1 MVPDYSLIAE
11 ISLFAEGFETA
22 KPLSKK
28 MTKLYKLASEQ
39 VSAQPHYDFGMR
51 AIKSVLVMAGS
62 GKRNNPNLPE
72 NIVMIL
78 AMCDSNIPKFLK
90 DDVILFNAIVQDL
103 FPGIEIPKQDTGALL
118 VTIKDCLASAFL
130 RETDEY
136 LLKAIQLY
144 EVLGIRFGVMQVG
157 PTGGGKSTIAL
168 ILSEAMGKLKQQG
181 SQDPEHQIVETF
193 CFNPKS
199 ISMGELYGNYNLLT
213 NEWTDGLGSTIIRNA
228 NSDQSDNK
236 KFIVFDGPI
245 DAIWIENMNTVLDDN
260 RTLCLPNGERIKLNP
275 KTLRMLFEVEDCAV
289 ASPATVSRLG
299 VVWFPPE
306 ALGNRPPIETWL
318 DVHAP
323 SETMTSELKD
333 LFMTLFDQTV
343 EKSLRFVRRNCK
355 ETIPSMN
362 NNLLMSCCKI
372 FQSLFVPSKI
382 GDLSAD
388 ENKEVLKKIFLFSLV
403 WSVGGNIDGVEGK
416 DKFSDFMRE
425 EISIARFP
433 NSGTVYDHFYDKE
446 SKEFRP
452 WEEMT
457 PGFKYDKALN
467 FSEILVPTKDT
478 TRYSYILGTLIEVNR
493 GCLYVGDT
501 GTGKSVIMSD
511 SLNRFVEPLSLLPFT
526 INFSAQTSSKRTQE
540 MIEMKL
546 DKRKKGVVGP
556 PVGKKL
562 VCFVDDVNMPAREEY
577 GAQPPIELLRLV
589 IDTVE
594 HCRPFGGIWDRKKL
608 FWSDIVDTVL
618 VSACGP
624 PGGGRNIVTG
634 RFFRFFTMLNLS
646 PPSDR
651 VLKVI
656 FTSILEGHLNDFSN
670 DIRALCKVAVDAS
683 IDIYQR
689 ISMEMLPTPA
699 KSHYTF
705 NLRDLSKVF
714 QGILSLKVQHCPN
727 ISTFA
732 RLWTHENQRVF
743 QDRLIDMQD
752 KTTFSRWL
760 HETLKRKFAQDV
772 DFEETFV
779 KNPILFGD
787 YLKMGVTG
795 EDRMYEPIG
804 DISKLPKLFDT
815 YLEEFNLASPKT
827 MNLVFFLDAIEHIS
841 RLARII
847 RSPRGNA
854 MLVGLGGSGKQSLTR
869 LASFMAEYKNFQ
881 IELTRGY
888 SNNEFREDLKK
899 LFLIAGVERKS
910 VVFLFTDSQI
920 VNEGFVEDINSIL
933 NAGDVPNLFAPD
945 EKDRVVSDVREYAAK
960 TGRPLTKDSVYQ
972 TFITCV
978 QANLHCVLCMS
989 PVGEAFRR
997 RCKMF
1002 PSLINCCTIDWY
1014 LPWPEEAL
1022 LNVAERILGS
1032 VDGISDDYKSALS
1045 AICPII
1051 HCSVEEYSDRFY
1063 NELKRKFYVSPKSY
1077 LDMIQL
1083 YSKLLGGKRKE
1094 LSEQKDRFLNGLNKM
1109 EEVGKVIESAKLD
1122 LAKLE
1127 PVLKEKSASTDKL
1140 LKEVAVDKEA
1150 ASKVEAV
1157 VGKEAAE
1164 VEEFA
1169 AGVKIIQ
1176 EDAQK
1181 DLDEALPALNA
1192 AVSALNNLSKA
1203 DITEVKGFVKPPP
1216 MVQTTMEAVCV
1227 LLGRKADW
1235 DTSKKLLGESDFTEQ
1250 LLNFDKD
1257 NIDPKRLKTLQK
1269 YVTMEEFTAESVG
1282 KVSKAAKGLCMWCR
1296 AMDVYARVAK
1306 DVEPKKA
1313 KLSEANAQLD
1323 KAMSALNEKK
1333 SNLKKVQDKVM
1344 ELESQ
1349 LNAALIEKK
1358 YLSDQAALC
1367 EARLA
1372 RSGKLTSSLGDEQI
1386 NWAQQAAMLTEQLER
1401 LVGDVFLGAACVAY
1415 IGPFTGTYR
1424 AKIIAHWVD
1433 KANSRKIPVSEKFDL
1448 KEVLAKPVEVR
1459 AWNIAGLPADEVSV
1473 DNGVITKNT
1482 TRWPLAIDPQMQAN
1496 KWIKNMEDQH
1506 GLRLIKLS
1514 DGRYLQTLEA
1524 CVRNGNPLLLED
1536 IGEELDPALEPILMK
1551 QLFKQGGRVLIRL
1564 GEQNVDYDENFRFYM
1579 TSKLPNPHYLP
1590 DVCIKATI
1598 INFMITLDGL
1608 EDQLLGDVVRK
1619 ERPDLESAKDKLV
1632 VSMANDKKQLGDL
1645 QDKVLKLLKEAEG
1658 MILDNEPLI
1667 NTLQQSKVTS
1677 SMINK
1682 RVSEA
1687 EETNINIAAA
1697 REGYRTV
1704 ATRGSLIYFVIAD
1717 LPNID
1722 PMYQYSLEYFKKL
1735 FNYCIDASKRSNDLE
1750 IRLNNLMEYITYFM
1764 YKNVCRGLF
1773 ERHKLIFSF
1782 LITSAILRN
1791 YNQIS
1796 SAEWNYILRGGSP
1809 AHEVPKNPDP
1819 TFLSVVQWESC
1830 CGLQVDL
1837 KSSFG
1842 GGEAGPDFTTHIT
1855 ENIKDWKMWATS
1867 EFPHIT
1873 PLPKPW
1879 DKLNGMQ
1886 TMCVLKIFR
1895 QEKLVFATERY
1906 VADNMG
1912 KQFTESPPIVLAE
1925 IFPDTSAI
1933 TPVIFVLSTGSDP
1946 TQSLIKFAEERG
1958 CLSKL
1963 QNVSLGQGQGPTAEK
1978 LISAGSKKGEWVCLM
1993 NCHLATSW
2001 MGSLE
2006 KIVEGFTIHGVED
2019 ENFRL
2024 WLTSMPSTSF
2034 PVSVLQNGIKLTNE
2048 PPRGIRANLI
2058 GTFTTLGESEWTCN
2072 DSGKEGRDK
2081 MYWNKLLVGL
2091 AFFHAVVQE
2100 RRKYGALGWNIR
2112 YEFNTSDILCA
2123 KDVLKMFVQKF
2134 DVMPWKALVYITG
2147 HVNYGGRVT
2156 DDQDR
2161 RCLMAI
2167 LDTYYKGEIVVQ
2179 DDSYK
2184 FSDSGTYYSPPV
2196 GSFAEL
2202 MIYLQN
2208 LPMVD
2213 NPEVFGMH
2221 DNANITFQ
2229 LQETQMIY
2237 DTILSL
2243 QPRVGAGQ
2251 AAGGSKTPE
2260 EIVDEM
2266 AAIFEEAM
2274 PLPLDRERGA
2284 PGMFQI
2290 LESGAMRSLDT
2301 VLLQEMDRFNTLIFT
2316 MRASLK
2322 DLRKAIKGLVVMSV
2336 DLEAMFSNFRNNQ
2349 VPGLWTKVAYPC
2361 LKPLAS
2367 WIKDFQRRIDFFQS
2381 WCEKGQPSSFW
2392 LPGFYYPQGFMTG
2405 ALQTH
2410 ARRYQLPIDT
2420 LNFGFLVKNMEGA
2433 EDVADPPED
2442 GMYISGLYLEA
2453 ARWDRRQKRLKT
2465 SNPGEMMSLMPIIHF
2480 TPLQNYIPNPA
2491 DYQAPLY
2498 KTNLRA
2504 GVLNTTGQSTNY
2516 ILDVGLPTDENPRFW
2531 ILMATAMCTMSND

>member
-1 MVPDYSLIAE
+1 
-11 ISLFAEGFETA
+11 
-22 KPLSKK
+22 
-28 MTKLYKLASEQ
+28 
-39 VSAQPHYDFGMR
+39 
-51 AIKSVLVMAGS
+51 
-62 GKRNNPNLPE
+62 
-72 NIVMIL
+72 
-78 AMCDSNIPKFLK
+78 
-90 DDVILFNAIVQDL
+90 
-103 FPGIEIPKQDTGALL
+103 
-118 VTIKDCLASAFL
+118 
-130 RETDEY
+130 
-136 LLKAIQLY
+136 
-144 EVLGIRFGVMQVG
+144 
-157 PTGGGKSTIAL
+157 
-168 ILSEAMGKLKQQG
+168 
-181 SQDPEHQIVETF
+181 
-193 CFNPKS
+193 
-199 ISMGELYGNYNLLT
+199 
-213 NEWTDGLGSTIIRNA
+213 
-228 NSDQSDNK
+228 
-236 KFIVFDGPI
+236 
-245 DAIWIENMNTVLDDN
+245 
-260 RTLCLPNGERIKLNP
+260 
-275 KTLRMLFEVEDCAV
+275 
-289 ASPATVSRLG
+289 
-299 VVWFPPE
+299 
-306 ALGNRPPIETWL
+306 
-318 DVHAP
+318 
-323 SETMTSELKD
+323 
-333 LFMTLFDQTV
+333 
-343 EKSLRFVRRNCK
+343 
-355 ETIPSMN
+355 
-362 NNLLMSCCKI
+362 
-372 FQSLFVPSKI
+372 
-382 GDLSAD
+382 
-388 ENKEVLKKIFLFSLV
+388 
-403 WSVGGNIDGVEGK
+403 
-416 DKFSDFMRE
+416 
-425 EISIARFP
+425 
-433 NSGTVYDHFYDKE
+433 
-446 SKEFRP
+446 
-452 WEEMT
+452 
-457 PGFKYDKALN
+457 
-467 FSEILVPTKDT
+467 
-478 TRYSYILGTLIEVNR
+478 
-493 GCLYVGDT
+493 
-501 GTGKSVIMSD
+501 
-511 SLNRFVEPLSLLPFT
+511 
-526 INFSAQTSSKRTQE
+526 
-540 MIEMKL
+540 
-546 DKRKKGVVGP
+546 
-556 PVGKKL
+556 
-562 VCFVDDVNMPAREEY
+562 
-577 GAQPPIELLRLV
+577 
-589 IDTVE
+589 
-594 HCRPFGGIWDRKKL
+594 
-608 FWSDIVDTVL
+608 
-618 VSACGP
+618 
-624 PGGGRNIVTG
+624 
-634 RFFRFFTMLNLS
+634 
-646 PPSDR
+646 
-651 VLKVI
+651 
-656 FTSILEGHLNDFSN
+656 
-670 DIRALCKVAVDAS
+670 
-683 IDIYQR
+683 
-689 ISMEMLPTPA
+689 
-699 KSHYTF
+699 
-705 NLRDLSKVF
+705 
-714 QGILSLKVQHCPN
+714 
-727 ISTFA
+727 
-732 RLWTHENQRVF
+732 
-743 QDRLIDMQD
+743 
-752 KTTFSRWL
+752 
-760 HETLKRKFAQDV
+760 
-772 DFEETFV
+772 
-779 KNPILFGD
+779 
-787 YLKMGVTG
+787 
-795 EDRMYEPIG
+795 
-804 DISKLPKLFDT
+804 
-815 YLEEFNLASPKT
+815 
-827 MNLVFFLDAIEHIS
+827 
-841 RLARII
+841 
-847 RSPRGNA
+847 
-854 MLVGLGGSGKQSLTR
+854 
-869 LASFMAEYKNFQ
+869 
-881 IELTRGY
+881 
-888 SNNEFREDLKK
+888 
-899 LFLIAGVERKS
+899 
-910 VVFLFTDSQI
+910 
-920 VNEGFVEDINSIL
+920 
-933 NAGDVPNLFAPD
+933 
-945 EKDRVVSDVREYAAK
+945 
-960 TGRPLTKDSVYQ
+960 
-972 TFITCV
+972 
-978 QANLHCVLCMS
+978 
-989 PVGEAFRR
+989 
-997 RCKMF
+997 
-1002 PSLINCCTIDWY
+1002 
-1014 LPWPEEAL
+1014 
-1022 LNVAERILGS
+1022 
-1032 VDGISDDYKSALS
+1032 
-1045 AICPII
+1045 
-1051 HCSVEEYSDRFY
+1051 
-1063 NELKRKFYVSPKSY
+1063 
-1077 LDMIQL
+1077 
-1083 YSKLLGGKRKE
+1083 
-1094 LSEQKDRFLNGLNKM
+1094 
-1109 EEVGKVIESAKLD
+1109 
-1122 LAKLE
+1122 
-1127 PVLKEKSASTDKL
+1127 
-1140 LKEVAVDKEA
+1140 
-1150 ASKVEAV
+1150 
-1157 VGKEAAE
+1157 
-1164 VEEFA
+1164 
-1169 AGVKIIQ
+1169 
-1176 EDAQK
+1176 
-1181 DLDEALPALNA
+1181 
-1192 AVSALNNLSKA
+1192 
-1203 DITEVKGFVKPPP
+1203 
-1216 MVQTTMEAVCV
+1216 
-1227 LLGRKADW
+1227 
-1235 DTSKKLLGESDFTEQ
+1235 
-1250 LLNFDKD
+1250 
-1257 NIDPKRLKTLQK
+1257 
-1269 YVTMEEFTAESVG
+1269 
-1282 KVSKAAKGLCMWCR
+1282 
-1296 AMDVYARVAK
+1296 
-1306 DVEPKKA
+1306 
-1313 KLSEANAQLD
+1313 
-1323 KAMSALNEKK
+1323 
-1333 SNLKKVQDKVM
+1333 
-1344 ELESQ
+1344 
-1349 LNAALIEKK
+1349 
-1358 YLSDQAALC
+1358 
-1367 EARLA
+1367 
-1372 RSGKLTSSLGDEQI
+1372 
-1386 NWAQQAAMLTEQLER
+1386 
-1401 LVGDVFLGAACVAY
+1401 
-1415 IGPFTGTYR
+1415 
-1424 AKIIAHWVD
+1424 
-1433 KANSRKIPVSEKFDL
+1433 
-1448 KEVLAKPVEVR
+1448 
-1459 AWNIAGLPADEVSV
+1459 
-1473 DNGVITKNT
+1473 
-1482 TRWPLAIDPQMQAN
+1482 
-1496 KWIKNMEDQH
+1496 
-1506 GLRLIKLS
+1506 
-1514 DGRYLQTLEA
+1514 
-1524 CVRNGNPLLLED
+1524 
-1536 IGEELDPALEPILMK
+1536 
-1551 QLFKQGGRVLIRL
+1551 
-1564 GEQNVDYDENFRFYM
+1564 
-1579 TSKLPNPHYLP
+1579 
-1590 DVCIKATI
+1590 
-1598 INFMITLDGL
+1598 MITVDGL